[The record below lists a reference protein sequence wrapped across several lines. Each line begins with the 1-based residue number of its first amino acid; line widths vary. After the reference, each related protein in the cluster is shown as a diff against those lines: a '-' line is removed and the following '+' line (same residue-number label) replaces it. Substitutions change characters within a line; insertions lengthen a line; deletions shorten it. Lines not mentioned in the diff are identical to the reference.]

1 MEATLRL
8 YGTTAPIPS
17 YNRFASSVD
26 KRERVRGCGAAYA
39 WKRDKSRGGA
49 VPFYKYGGVARALV
63 DVRRGADVGW
73 LVR

>member
-1 MEATLRL
+1 MGATLRL

-39 WKRDKSRGGA
+39 WKRGKSRGGA
-49 VPFYKYGGVARALV
+49 VPFYKGNEVARALV
-63 DVRRGADVGW
+63 DVRRGADARR
-73 LVR
+73 LLR

>member
-26 KRERVRGCGAAYA
+26 KRERVRGCGAAPSV
-39 WKRDKSRGGA
+39 KRGKSRGGA
-49 VPFYKYGGVARALV
+49 VQFYKGNEVARALV
-63 DVRRGADVGW
+63 DVRRGADVRR
-73 LVR
+73 LLR